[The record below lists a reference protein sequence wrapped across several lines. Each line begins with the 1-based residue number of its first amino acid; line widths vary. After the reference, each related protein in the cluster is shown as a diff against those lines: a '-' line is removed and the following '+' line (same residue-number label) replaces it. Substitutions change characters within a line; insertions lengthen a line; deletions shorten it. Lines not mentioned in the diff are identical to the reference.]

1 MRARDQLIGAVL
13 LAGATGFGLYRIA
26 QAKNETTVGG
36 AAFRLDG
43 SWPQEMAAFETVRAQ
58 VAEMGDPALA
68 ARLESLREDGELWV
82 APRLGPER
90 WAVFVDTLHLVRR
103 IYVRRLA
110 LLDPVAHLY
119 GHSRPDI
126 PLAYQRAHAWIS
138 LAGAL
143 RHELAHRDGA
153 VEEGPAYA
161 AEIDWYEQLRRS
173 PFLASLEDDERPAW
187 EWGIDSAILSAR
199 KARTIG
205 ASEL

>member
-1 MRARDQLIGAVL
+1 VRARDQLIGAVL

-26 QAKNETTVGG
+26 QAKNETSVGG
-36 AAFRLDG
+36 GVFRLDAG
-43 SWPQEMAAFETVRAQ
+43 WPQEMAAFEVVRAE

-68 ARLESLREDGELWV
+68 ERLEALRRDGEIWV
-82 APRLGPER
+82 APKIGPER

-103 IYVRRLA
+103 IYVRRTA
-110 LLDPVAHLY
+110 LLDPQAHLY
-119 GHSRPDI
+119 GRRRPDI

-153 VEEGPAYA
+153 IDEGPAYD
-161 AEIDWYEQLRRS
+161 AEIEWYEELKRS
-173 PFLASLEDDERPAW
+173 PFLASLEGDERAAW

-199 KARTIG
+199 KARAI
-205 ASEL
+205 AA